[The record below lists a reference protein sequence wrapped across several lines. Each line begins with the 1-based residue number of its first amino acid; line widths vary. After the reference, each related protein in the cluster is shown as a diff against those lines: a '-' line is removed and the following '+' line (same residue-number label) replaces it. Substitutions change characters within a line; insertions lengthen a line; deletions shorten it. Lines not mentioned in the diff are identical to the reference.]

1 MTRFVATVNVPG
13 YLPMDDDPPTFD
25 TAQEAWAYLAE
36 LRQRDEDQ
44 NDTYPEY
51 TNTLEE
57 MKALSNDQNW
67 SQDEGV
73 DWLAEY
79 FDVNVDGTGTVYGA
93 TPDRIGPD
101 GESDENDLGLAY
113 TVSISEEPEPATAQ
127 GVLWVCVDCHQAAH
141 GIDEHERGEPYPTDP
156 RPWALWL
163 DRDDMTYL
171 EVAPGMLA
179 EEHAEDCD
187 TRKGTASDDYECEC
201 EHATFSPNPCD
212 GCGSPLAG
220 EREAATW
227 WGGGEA

>member
-1 MTRFVATVNVPG
+1 MTRYVATVNVPG

-36 LRQRDEDQ
+36 LREHDED
-44 NDTYPEY
+44 DFADYPEY
-51 TNTLEE
+51 TDTLVQLRRR
-57 MKALSNDQNW
+57 ASD
-67 SQDEGV
+67 
-73 DWLAEY
+73 DWLVCDFERVGTEY
-79 FDVNVDGTGTVYGA
+79 GD
-93 TPDRIGPD
+93 TPSRIGPN
-101 GESDENDLGLAY
+101 GESDSRDLGLAY
-113 TVSISEEPEPATAQ
+113 TVSVSEEPEPATAQ
-127 GVLWVCVDCHQAAH
+127 GVLWVCVDCYQAAH

-171 EVAPGMLA
+171 EVAPGILA
-179 EEHAEDCD
+179 EEHAEHCD